1 MIENENQE
9 KDLKMFVMMRNIS
22 KFPNY
27 LRRHYWC
34 YSVYSTATK
43 FTLLN
48 TYLKKTT
55 GEIHK
60 VVCEKG
66 RQFADLHILSNKG

>member
-9 KDLKMFVMMRNIS
+9 KDLKMFVIMRNIS

-27 LRRHYWC
+27 LRRRYWC
-34 YSVYSTATK
+34 WSVYCTAKK

-55 GEIHK
+55 VKTHK

-66 RQFADLHILSNKG
+66 KQFADLHVLSNKG